1 MYNIVPWFTAIP
13 SGIGGGCLSDHLIN
27 QGIKQES
34 SLLCCSGFSFLIE
47 TEILIQILKSP
58 VSFSAG
64 YRVSHVRKLMQVS
77 VGKKK
82 SVYNFVNVM
91 KGVSVC
97 GVKVCPDSL
106 CSLSRFEFLCVFQ
119 TCEYKP

>member
-1 MYNIVPWFTAIP
+1 M
-13 SGIGGGCLSDHLIN
+13 
-27 QGIKQES
+27 
-34 SLLCCSGFSFLIE
+34 
-47 TEILIQILKSP
+47 QILNSP

-77 VGKKK
+77 VGEKK
-82 SVYNFVNVM
+82 SVYNFVYVM
-91 KGVSVC
+91 KGASAC

-106 CSLSRFEFLCVFQ
+106 CSPSRFEFLCVFQ